1 MSAPD
6 RSAVARRLLDVMA
19 WSARRDYRGHDKHD
33 ALNSPLV
40 SACTLGVPVLRLLA
54 TQAVM
59 RFPFNTRPLLGVPA
73 ARNPKGIGL
82 FAHACLDFADALRA
96 DPGLA
101 PAERPEAWT
110 ARAADLLAWLVH
122 HGSPNAPASAALR
135 ACFSDDGDPK
145 PAAAPGAAA
154 LAGCGWGYHY
164 PWQDSGFFQPRHF
177 PNRVVTSWIGFAFL
191 RAHEATGE
199 PRFLD
204 ACREI
209 ATFLTTNPRVL
220 FEDAQRLCLS
230 YVPLP
235 DIRIAVMDVSA
246 LVAAFLARLA
256 RRLPAGDPAADSA
269 RATAHRLMAFVVDKQ
284 TDYGAWFYT
293 WPPGDSPIRHDN
305 YHTGIILDCLADA
318 IEFLGGASP
327 FTSDDDARAG
337 LPFGRASG
345 PALPPAPM
353 GSVVGPGRRPGRCT
367 TPGACPASEMR
378 PFLGEP
384 AWGSAYRRGLDYYRD
399 TLFTA
404 EGAPRWMNDRTFPHD
419 IHGAAAGIL
428 SFTRAALHARACGGD
443 AAAAQRDLEM
453 ADRILRWT
461 LAHLSDPAGFFYYQ
475 KGRIRTNR
483 FCQMRWCNAWMSRA
497 LAQRLLTP

>member
-6 RSAVARRLLDVMA
+6 RNAIARRLLDVMA

-40 SACTLGVPVLRLLA
+40 SACTMGVPFLRLLA

-59 RFPFNTRPLLGVPA
+59 RFPWNLRPLLGVPA

-96 DPGLA
+96 DPALA

-110 ARAADLLAWLVH
+110 ARAAELLAWLVH
-122 HGSPNAPASAALR
+122 HASPHAPASAALR
-135 ACFSDDGDPK
+135 AQFDDPGDPK
-145 PAAAPGAAA
+145 PAAAPDAVA

-177 PNRVVTSWIGFAFL
+177 PNRVVTCWIGFAFL

-199 PRFLD
+199 ARYLE
-204 ACREI
+204 ACRGI
-209 ATFLTTNPRVL
+209 AAFLTTNPRVL
-220 FEDAQRLCLS
+220 FEDPRQLCLS

-246 LVAAFLARLA
+246 LVAAFLARYA
-256 RRLPAGDPAADSA
+256 RRLPAGDPAADAA

-284 TDYGAWFYT
+284 TGYGAWFYT
-293 WPPGDSPIRHDN
+293 WPAGDSPIRHDN

-318 IEFLGGASP
+318 IEFLG
-327 FTSDDDARAG
+327 
-337 LPFGRASG
+337 
-345 PALPPAPM
+345 
-353 GSVVGPGRRPGRCT
+353 
-367 TPGACPASEMR
+367 
-378 PFLGEP
+378 EP
-384 AWGSAYRRGLDYYRD
+384 AWESAYRRGVDYYRD

-404 EGAPRWMNDRTFPHD
+404 DGAPRWMNDRTFPHD

-428 SFTRAALHARACGGD
+428 AFTRAAGHARACGAD
-443 AAAAQRDLEM
+443 AVIARGDLET

-461 LAHLSDPAGFFYYQ
+461 LAHLSDTAGFFYYQ
-475 KGRIRTNR
+475 KGRVRTNR
-483 FCQMRWCNAWMSRA
+483 WCQMRWCNAWMSRA
-497 LAQRLLTP
+497 LAQRLLAP